1 MKKYYVYL
9 LIKDKKPVYIG
20 CSVNLKNRLKS
31 HRLSKDF
38 DSYIVL
44 KQYNDK
50 KEALSAENALIRFIS
65 IFGGDEWLN
74 SKDFQLVLMGNY
86 KGFNNSITYID

>member
-65 IFGGDEWLN
+65 IFGGEEWLN

>member
-44 KQYNDK
+44 KQYRDK

-74 SKDFQLVLMGNY
+74 SKDIQLVFEGSF
-86 KGFNNSITYID
+86 KGLNNSVTYID

>member
-38 DSYIVL
+38 DSYILL

-86 KGFNNSITYID
+86 KGLNNSVTYID

>member
-1 MKKYYVYL
+1 MKKYEVYL

-44 KQYNDK
+44 KRYSDK

-74 SKDFQLVLMGNY
+74 SKDIQLVFEGSF
-86 KGFNNSITYID
+86 KGLNNSVTYID

>member
-1 MKKYYVYL
+1 MKKYVVYL
-9 LIKDKKPVYIG
+9 LIKDKKPIYIG

-31 HRLSKDF
+31 HRLSKEF

-44 KQYNDK
+44 KQYSDK

-74 SKDFQLVLMGNY
+74 SKDIQLVFEGNF
-86 KGFNNSITYID
+86 KGLNNNVTYID

>member
-1 MKKYYVYL
+1 MKKYCVYL

-50 KEALSAENALIRFIS
+50 KQALSAENALIRFIS
-65 IFGGDEWLN
+65 IFGGGDWLN
-74 SKDFQLVLMGNY
+74 SKDKDLVFMGGY
-86 KGFNNSITYID
+86 KGLNNSVN

>member
-1 MKKYYVYL
+1 MKKYCVYL

-65 IFGGDEWLN
+65 IFGGEEWLN